1 MESTVAESG
10 MQCTPDLSE
19 QDCNDCWLEAIEQD
33 IPQCCNGTEGGRI
46 FKPSCNIS
54 FEVFNFLLS
63 TTDWSPPST
72 QLTPPVSPPSSTN
85 TSRTTGVAL
94 AISICF
100 YLRVRRPTPRK
111 KLKTVDQIISAQ
123 SLQFDF
129 DCIKAATDN
138 FSVANKLGQ
147 GGFGVVHKGEL
158 CDGQIIAV
166 ERLSSDSGQGDL
178 EFKNEDF
185 ATCSHT
191 YFTCINHILAWTS
204 RSNQAPKFALGKALQ
219 NNIEGSFMKILD
231 FVLSTMS
238 LKLEKLA
245 YFANNIDILLVI
257 CSGYMAPEY
266 VIHGQFSV
274 KSDVFSFGVLTLEI
288 VSGQRNSCFQN
299 GENEEYLLS
308 YERNSLSATQAW
320 RNWME
325 GTASNIIDPTI
336 KFGSTTEIMRCIH
349 IALLCVQENVA
360 NRPTMA
366 SVVLMLNSYSITL
379 SAPSRPALFMHSTNE
394 SQMPSNRLQASVN
407 EASITELDPC

>member
-1 MESTVAESG
+1 M
-10 MQCTPDLSE
+10 
-19 QDCNDCWLEAIEQD
+19 
-33 IPQCCNGTEGGRI
+33 
-46 FKPSCNIS
+46 
-54 FEVFNFLLS
+54 VFAGS
-63 TTDWSPPST
+63 KRKA
-72 QLTPPVSPPSSTN
+72 
-85 TSRTTGVAL
+85 SRTIIIVLVLIIVGVAL

-158 CDGQIIAV
+158 CDGKIIAV
-166 ERLSSDSGQGDL
+166 KRLSRDSGQGDL
-178 EFKNEDF
+178 EFKNEVLLMAKLQHRNLLRLLGF
-185 ATCSHT
+185 CMER
-191 YFTCINHILAWTS
+191 NERILIYEFMPNRSLDHCLFDPIRRPNLHWERRYKIIRGIARGILYLHEDS
-204 RSNQAPKFALGKALQ
+204 RLRIIHRDLKASN
-219 NNIEGSFMKILD
+219 
-231 FVLSTMS
+231 
-238 LKLEKLA
+238 
-245 YFANNIDILLVI
+245 ILLDSEMNPKVSDFGMARLFLLDQTQGNTRRI
-257 CSGYMAPEY
+257 VGTYGYMAPEY

-308 YERNSLSATQAW
+308 HAW

-379 SAPSRPALFMHSTNE
+379 SAPSRPAFFMHSTNG
-394 SQMPSNRLQASVN
+394 SQMPSNQLQASEN
-407 EASITELDPC
+407 EASITDLDPR